1 VQNRLL
7 ITAEI
12 LLIVVTP
19 LMVLYSTANWRLRNT
34 ISCLLL
40 IPVLWYLTYAP
51 LHELSHV
58 AGTYLVGGSVIDYKL
73 IPRFWAGEFEI
84 AWITPV
90 GLTHPWQ
97 QLAMSSA
104 PYISDLACLVA
115 GVSVLRRGVSRNAF
129 VVGLAFMLLCLRP
142 AFDFVCESVAFLN
155 GFKGDLH
162 NIGAIVGKPAIWSFV
177 LASLGLSVL
186 SVLVIL
192 RRHVGFPE
200 DEPIDLVDTQKLRV
214 VR

>member
-7 ITAEI
+7 ITGEI
-12 LLIVVTP
+12 LLVVVTP
-19 LMVLYSTANWRLRNT
+19 LIVLYSKGNWRLRNT
-34 ISCLLL
+34 IPCLLL

-58 AGTYLVGGSVIDYKL
+58 VGTYLAGGSVIDYKL

-97 QLAMSSA
+97 MLAMSGS
-104 PYISDLACLVA
+104 PYAADLACVVA
-115 GVSVLRRGVSRNAF
+115 GMSVVRRRVSTRAS

-142 AFDFVCESVAFLN
+142 AFDLLCESVAFLS
-155 GFKGDLH
+155 GFRGDLY
-162 NIGAIVGKPAIWSFV
+162 NMQAIVGGPAVWSFV
-177 LASLGLSVL
+177 LTSLGLSVL
-186 SVLVIL
+186 SIL
-192 RRHVGFPE
+192 AIVRRYAGCPE
-200 DEPIDLVDTQKLRV
+200 NEPINSRSS
-214 VR
+214 

>member
-12 LLIVVTP
+12 LLVVVTP
-19 LMVLYSTANWRLRNT
+19 LIVLYSKGNWRLRNT
-34 ISCLLL
+34 IPCLLL

-58 AGTYLVGGSVIDYKL
+58 VGAYVVGGSVIDYKL

-97 QLAMSSA
+97 KLAMSSS
-104 PYISDLACLVA
+104 PYVADLACVVA
-115 GVSVLRRGVSRNAF
+115 GIIVIRRRVSTNAF
-129 VVGLAFMLLCLRP
+129 VVGLVFMLLCLRP
-142 AFDFVCESVAFLN
+142 AFDFVSESVAFLN
-155 GFKGDLH
+155 GFRGDLY
-162 NIGAIVGKPAIWSFV
+162 NIQAIVGQPAIWSFV
-177 LASLGLSVL
+177 LTSLGLSL
-186 SVLVIL
+186 FSIL
-192 RRHVGFPE
+192 TIVRRYVEFP
-200 DEPIDLVDTQKLRV
+200 DNEPIKSRSS
-214 VR
+214 

>member
-12 LLIVVTP
+12 LLVVVTP
-19 LMVLYSTANWRLRNT
+19 LIVLYSKGNWRLRST
-34 ISCLLL
+34 ITCLLL

-58 AGTYLVGGSVIDYKL
+58 AGTYLAGGSVIDYKL

-97 QLAMSSA
+97 KLAMSSS
-104 PYISDLACLVA
+104 PYVADLACIVA
-115 GVSVLRRGVSRNAF
+115 GMRILRRRMSTNAF
-129 VVGLAFMLLCLRP
+129 VVGLVLTLLCLRP

-155 GFKGDLH
+155 GFRGDLY
-162 NIGAIVGKPAIWSFV
+162 NMQAVVGKPAIWSFV
-177 LASLGLSVL
+177 LASLGLSLL
-186 SVLVIL
+186 SIL
-192 RRHVGFPE
+192 TIVRRHAGFPE
-200 DEPIDLVDTQKLRV
+200 KEPINSHSS
-214 VR
+214 